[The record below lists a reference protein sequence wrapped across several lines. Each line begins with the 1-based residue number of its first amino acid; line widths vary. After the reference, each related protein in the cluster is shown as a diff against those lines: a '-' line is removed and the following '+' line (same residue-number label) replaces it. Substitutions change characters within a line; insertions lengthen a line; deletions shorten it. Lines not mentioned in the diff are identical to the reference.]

1 MATGWPMKTTYANG
15 DVYSASDVND
25 ITGTINLL
33 TSTTLSNQ
41 AGKNAIINGGFDVWQ
56 RGTSIAA
63 IATNGVYTADRWL
76 VGRNGAVTGATITRQ
91 TTSDTTN
98 LPSIQY
104 CARVSRD
111 SGNTST
117 QIIRFGS
124 PIETINSIPY
134 AGKTVNISFYARK
147 GANYSAASSA
157 LAFQIMSG
165 TGTDQNNFTVPYTG
179 ETTVLSSSV
188 TLTTTW
194 QRFTAS
200 ATVGATATELLARF
214 EFTPVGTAGAADYY
228 EITGVQLELG
238 SYATT
243 FSRAGGTIQGELA
256 ACQRYFYRYNSA
268 GTTGPVGAGNYF
280 SSTSFIVGLPLKQTM
295 RIIPVA
301 TYNNPTNFTVYSN
314 GGGRAATAMATD
326 IANIDVFSITVTT
339 SAATAGNGGAMNA
352 VATNASID
360 FNAEL

>member
-1 MATGWPMKTTYANG
+1 MA
-15 DVYSASDVND
+15 
-25 ITGTINLL
+25 INTFSGGNPINSL
-33 TSTTLSNQ
+33 Q
-41 AGKNAIINGGFDVWQ
+41 AAGKNAVINGGFDVWQ

-63 IATNGVYTADRWL
+63 TATNGVYTADRWL
-76 VGRNGAVTGATITRQ
+76 VSRNGAVTGATITRQ

-165 TGTDQNNFTVPYTG
+165 TGTDQNNFTVAYTG

-238 SYATT
+238 ATATT

-256 ACQRYFYRYNSA
+256 ACQRYFYAMSSNSTGGYSSVGVGAYYSTTNCYVTTWMPVEMRTQPTYSGTGSYVVLDA
-268 GTTGPVGAGNYF
+268 GTIRAVSAITLDQSTNRRVVIYATTGATTAGRAGWLTSDNNTTAVLSF
-280 SSTSFIVGLPLKQTM
+280 SS
-295 RIIPVA
+295 
-301 TYNNPTNFTVYSN
+301 
-314 GGGRAATAMATD
+314 D
-326 IANIDVFSITVTT
+326 I
-339 SAATAGNGGAMNA
+339 
-352 VATNASID
+352 
-360 FNAEL
+360 